1 MKDFKKI
8 LRKLLK
14 NKKAMFIIAL
24 CIVLLICLLILRSV
38 FFPGHG
44 SNYGNR
50 LDGIRKISFTDKDKD
65 SIVDSIKKN
74 DKVTDAKMNVHGKIV
89 NIIFNVNKDVS
100 VEDARAI
107 ASASLEKFSD
117 KVKGFY
123 DIQFIISKNEEAGE
137 EVQIQNDD
145 GTTSTEIR
153 KQFPIMGYKNSN
165 KDNIVW

>member
-1 MKDFKKI
+1 MKYFKKI
-8 LRKLLK
+8 LIKLLK

>member
-1 MKDFKKI
+1 MKDLKKF

-14 NKKAMFIIAL
+14 NKKAMFIIVL
-24 CIVLLICLLILRSV
+24 CVILLICLLIMRSV

-50 LDGIRKISFTDKDKD
+50 LDGIRKISFTDKDKN
-65 SIVDSIKKN
+65 SIIDSIKKN
-74 DKVTDAKMNVHGKIV
+74 DKVSDAKMNVHGKII
-89 NIIFNVNKDVS
+89 NIIFNVNEDVS
-100 VEDARAI
+100 IDDAKAI
-107 ASASLEKFSD
+107 AGASLEKFSD

-123 DIQFIISKNEEAGE
+123 DIQFLVSKNDEKGE